1 MTIAPRPEPV
11 KGLVTVI
18 VPVYNERKTVDTLL
32 NRLLE
37 APFEKQI
44 VVVDDGS
51 TDGTISVL
59 LQRPGITLVQHP
71 KNIGK
76 GMAIRSGIAHAKG
89 EVCII
94 QDADLEYSPDEIPN
108 VVKPI
113 LDGQVDVVY
122 GNRFWSGLPHDM
134 AWPNKLVNRL
144 LAGMVR
150 VLYRVPLQD
159 EATCYKAFRS
169 SVLKSVPLECHRFE
183 FCPEVTAKLLRQK
196 MRILEVPLYHYKP
209 RTHAEHKKIRWTDGV
224 EAIWT
229 LIRYRFW
236 K

>member
-1 MTIAPRPEPV
+1 MTIAPQTEPV

-18 VPVYNERKTVDTLL
+18 VPVYNERKTVETLL
-32 NRLLE
+32 DRLFE

-76 GMAIRSGIAHAKG
+76 GMAIRSGIAHATG

-94 QDADLEYSPDEIPN
+94 QDADLEYSPEEIPS

-113 LDGQVDVVY
+113 FDGQVDVVY
-122 GNRFWSGLPHDM
+122 GNRFWNGLPKDM

-144 LAGMVR
+144 LAAMVR
-150 VLYRVPLQD
+150 VLFRVPLQD

-169 SVLKSVPLECHRFE
+169 SVLKSVPLDCHRFE
-183 FCPEVTAKLLRQK
+183 FCPEVTAKLLRLNI
-196 MRILEVPLYHYKP
+196 RITEVPLQKYHP

>member
-1 MTIAPRPEPV
+1 MNEQPLSGQLNGV
-11 KGLVTVI
+11 VTVI
-18 VPVYNERKTVDTLL
+18 VPVYNEMKTVDTLL
-32 NRLLE
+32 HRLME

-51 TDGTISVL
+51 TDGTLDVL
-59 LQRPGITLVQHP
+59 RQHPDITLVTHP

-94 QDADLEYSPDEIPN
+94 QDADLEYSPDEIPRL
-108 VVKPI
+108 VQPI
-113 LDGQVDVVY
+113 FERQTDVVY
-122 GNRFWSGLPHDM
+122 GNRFWNGLPSGM

-144 LAGMVR
+144 LASMVR
-150 VLYRVPLQD
+150 VLFGVPMQD
-159 EATCYKAFRS
+159 EATCYKAFRTT
-169 SVLKSVPLECHRFE
+169 VLRSIPLNCLRFE
-183 FCPEVTAKLLRQK
+183 FCPEVTARLLK
-196 MRILEVPLYHYKP
+196 SGVKISEMPLYHYKP

-229 LIRYRFW
+229 LIRYRIRS
-236 K
+236 

>member
-1 MTIAPRPEPV
+1 MTIAPRSEPV

-18 VPVYNERKTVDTLL
+18 VPVYNEHKTVTTLL
-32 NRLLE
+32 DRLFE

-76 GMAIRSGIAHAKG
+76 GMAIRSGIAHALG

-94 QDADLEYSPDEIPN
+94 QDADLEYSPDEIPS
-108 VVKPI
+108 VVQPI

-122 GNRFWSGLPHDM
+122 GNRFWHGLPHDM

-144 LAGMVR
+144 LAAMVR
-150 VLYRVPLQD
+150 VLYCVPLQD
-159 EATCYKAFRS
+159 EATCYKAFRR
-169 SVLKSVPLECHRFE
+169 SVLKSIPLECHRFE
-183 FCPEVTAKLLRQK
+183 FCPEVTAKLLRRK
-196 MRILEVPLYHYKP
+196 VRILEVPLYHYLP

-236 K
+236 R